1 VEGHNLSAYRIAL
14 IVNPASGVGRGAR
27 LAAAVAARLGARA
40 SVQVHAG
47 SSPAES
53 AELLAAV
60 AGVCDA
66 VVVLGGDGIVHLA
79 LQALALGDTPL
90 GIIPA
95 GTGNDT
101 ADVLGLPSDP
111 MSAADGVLAALE
123 AGSVRR
129 VDLGR
134 TDAGRW
140 WVTVL
145 CAGFDSAVTERVN
158 GMRWP
163 RGPRRYDLAI
173 IVEMVRLAP
182 RPFTVE
188 LDGVRLDMPA
198 TLVAVGNAPQYG
210 GGKKMT
216 PDGRMDDGEFAVT
229 VVGPV
234 SRMTLARLAP
244 TLPHAG
250 HIGHPAV
257 STYTARSVRLD
268 APSTLA
274 YADGE
279 RIGPLPLMTTCVAGA
294 LPALIPPGTGGRAFT
309 PGGRPDRAS

>member
-1 VEGHNLSAYRIAL
+1 VDGHDLSAYRVAL
-14 IVNPASGVGRGAR
+14 IVNPVSGVGRGAR
-27 LAAAVAARLGARA
+27 LAAAVAERLGAGA

-60 AGVCDA
+60 AGACDA

-101 ADVLGLPSDP
+101 ADVLGLPNDP
-111 MSAADGVLAALE
+111 MSAVDAVLAAL
-123 AGSVRR
+123 AARSVRR

-140 WVTVL
+140 WATVL
-145 CAGFDSAVTERVN
+145 CAGFDSAVTERAN
-158 GMRWP
+158 GLRWP

-173 IVEMVRLAP
+173 IAELLRLAP
-182 RPFTVE
+182 VPFTLE
-188 LDGVRLDMPA
+188 FDGVRLDLPA
-198 TLVAVGNAPQYG
+198 TLVAVANAPQYG
-210 GGKKMT
+210 GGKRIA
-216 PDGRMDDGEFAVT
+216 PDARMDDGEFAVT

-234 SRMTLARLAP
+234 SRLTLARLAP
-244 TLPHAG
+244 TLPRAG

-257 STYTARSVRLD
+257 TTYAARSVRLD
-268 APSTLA
+268 APATLG

-279 RIGPLPLMTTCVAGA
+279 RLVPLPLTTTCVAGA
-294 LPALIPPGTGGRAFT
+294 LPVLVPPGAGGRAG
-309 PGGRPDRAS
+309 P